1 VKWLANAEGGGK
13 DAQLNLEEEA
23 LLSKEKLRR
32 KGG

>member
-23 LLSKEKLRR
+23 LLSKEK
-32 KGG
+32 